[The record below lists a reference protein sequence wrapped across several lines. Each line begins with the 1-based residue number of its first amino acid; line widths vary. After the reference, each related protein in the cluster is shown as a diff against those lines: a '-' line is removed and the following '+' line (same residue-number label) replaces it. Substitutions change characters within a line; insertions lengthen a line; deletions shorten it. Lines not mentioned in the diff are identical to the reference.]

1 MRSLLLAVALMLT
14 GTLVFAQEDPAP
26 KKKTDWSKMDLG
38 KRSADHFMIQFGY
51 YGWAGAPDSI
61 NSGGFNRTFNMY
73 LMFDFPFKSNPRL
86 SVALGPGIGTD
97 NLYFKETTIT
107 INNRKSIEFTRDTI
121 TQYKKYKLNTSY
133 LEVPV
138 ELRWSANPA
147 NMNKG
152 FKFAIGAKVGTL
164 LDAKTKAKVDLDTD
178 GNGGYIQKIK
188 AKQVFNGTRLA
199 ATARI
204 GYGNLTVFG
213 TYTITEFFKEGQG
226 PQGIRPFSVG
236 LTLSGL

>member
-1 MRSLLLAVALMLT
+1 MLT

-107 INNRKSIEFTRDTI
+107 INNRRSIEFTRDTI

-152 FKFAIGAKVGTL
+152 FKFAIGAKVGTM

-226 PQGIRPFSVG
+226 PQRIRPFSVG

>member
-1 MRSLLLAVALMLT
+1 
-14 GTLVFAQEDPAP
+14 
-26 KKKTDWSKMDLG
+26 
-38 KRSADHFMIQFGY
+38 
-51 YGWAGAPDSI
+51 
-61 NSGGFNRTFNMY
+61 
-73 LMFDFPFKSNPRL
+73 MFDFPFKTNPRL
-86 SVALGPGIGTD
+86 SVGIGPGIGSD
-97 NLYFKETTIT
+97 NMYFDETTIT
-107 INNRKSIEFTRDTI
+107 INNRRNIEFNRDTI
-121 TQYKKYKLNTSY
+121 TQYKKYKLNTTY

-164 LDAKTKAKVDLDTD
+164 LDAKTKAKVDLDAD
-178 GNGGYIQKIK
+178 GNGGYIEKIK

-199 ATARI
+199 AIARV

-213 TYTITEFFKEGQG
+213 TYAITEFFKEGQG
-226 PQGIRPFSVG
+226 PQGMRPFSIG